1 MRVVAVVL
9 HFVFEFIVNVASL
22 DELDVV
28 AVVAARPHQDAHEV
42 QGVAQ
47 VLQQR
52 RPIAVALKKNAQNH
66 ISLTSSG

>member
-1 MRVVAVVL
+1 MCVVAVVL
-9 HFVFEFIVNVASL
+9 QFVCEFVVDVVSF
-22 DELDVV
+22 DELGVV

-52 RPIAVALKKNAQNH
+52 RLGAVA
-66 ISLTSSG
+66 